1 MTRCGTCRAEMTV
14 RREVYAYT
22 EGGLRDVWLE
32 DVEVGRCGGCRAV
45 VLIVPDPVALERAI
59 VAVLVRA
66 RGPLRGPEIRFL
78 RGAMALSGKRLASL
92 LGVTPSVLSR
102 WENEKSPIGAQSDRL
117 LRTLAG
123 REDGLEPA
131 SIAALLAVDDPT
143 PRAPKVV
150 LCLVSGIW
158 QRR

>member
-1 MTRCGTCRAEMTV
+1 MTV
-14 RREVYAYT
+14 RREARAYT

-32 DVEVGRCGGCRAV
+32 DVDVARCATCRDV
-45 VLIVPDPVALERAI
+45 VLMVPDPHALERAI
-59 VAVLVRA
+59 VAALVRA

-78 RGAMALSGKRLASL
+78 RRAMALSGKRLASL

-123 REDGLEPA
+123 REDALEPA
-131 SIAALLAVDDPT
+131 EVAALLAVDDPT
-143 PRAPKVV
+143 PRAPEMV
-150 LCLVSGIW
+150 LRLVSGVW
-158 QRR
+158 KRE